1 MSELAT
7 AGRKGSERTAFAR
20 LREISRDRTRSFRLI
35 VYLSIFVFVLLYV
48 FTVRGVEAILDNHF
62 ARVIQQAT
70 EIPDLQR
77 PVALQIQDQI
87 EQRIQQSAWVRIG
100 GVRATVIVLGR
111 DGTVIYVGG
120 RALPPP
126 PSVDLAALL
135 RDAQRLLPA
144 TAEVIVS
151 VPHNALLSNGILLV
165 YAAALLQGLF
175 LYHRVATRR
184 DQRSLNRAHEARDT
198 AFQRSREIEE
208 ELSGVRSQ
216 LEEVE
221 PAERE
226 HSQEVRALQFERQ
239 SLQRKLAGLAAREEE
254 LRGTADQAI
263 ELDQERHALEELLEE
278 ATSEISS
285 RDNEIERL
293 QSSLKKAARGS
304 EKANSAQERGVDLL
318 GRRLRTLY
326 ANVEFED
333 RAIEDLVSLRDESM
347 KLKAE
352 ASIKKLCDE
361 AENVEVRRK
370 VGGLPSH
377 LTIFELGFGG
387 KGRIYYTRGQSTRFR
402 ILVVGAKNSQKTDL
416 EYLSR
421 IPKT

>member
-1 MSELAT
+1 MSESET
-7 AGRKGSERTAFAR
+7 TGRKNLGRETLAR
-20 LREISRDRTRSFRLI
+20 LRGISQDRTRSFRVI

-48 FTVRGVEAILDNHF
+48 FTVRGVEAILDDHF
-62 ARVIQQAT
+62 ARVVQQAAQV
-70 EIPDLQR
+70 PDLQR

-87 EQRIQQSAWVRIG
+87 ERRIRQSPWVRIG

-126 PSVDLAALL
+126 PSVDLAVLL

-144 TAEVIVS
+144 TAEVILS
-151 VPHNALLSNGILLV
+151 VPHNALLSNGILLI

-175 LYHRVATRR
+175 VYHRLTTRR
-184 DQRSLNRAHEARDT
+184 DQKSLNLAHQARDA
-198 AFQRSREIEE
+198 AFERSREIEG
-208 ELSGVRSQ
+208 ELSDVRHQ
-216 LEEVE
+216 LQEVE
-221 PAERE
+221 PTERE
-226 HSQEVRALQFERQ
+226 HSQEVRALQFERE
-239 SLQRKLAGLAAREEE
+239 SLQRKLVGLAAREEE
-254 LRGTADQAI
+254 LRGKADRAI

-278 ATSEISS
+278 ATSEITS
-285 RDNEIERL
+285 RDGEIERL
-293 QSSLKKAARGS
+293 QSSLKKAARGAERAS
-304 EKANSAQERGVDLL
+304 SAQDRGIDQL

-326 ANVEFED
+326 RNVEFDD
-333 RAIEDLVSLRDESM
+333 RAVEDLISLRDEPM

-361 AENVEVRRK
+361 AENVEIRRK
-370 VGGLPSH
+370 VGGLPNH

-387 KGRIYYTRGQSTRFR
+387 KGRIYYTRGHSTRFR
-402 ILVVGAKNSQKTDL
+402 ILVIGAKNSQKSDL

-421 IPKT
+421 LPKA

>member
-35 VYLSIFVFVLLYV
+35 VYLSIFIFVLLYV

-70 EIPDLQR
+70 EVPDLQR

-126 PSVDLAALL
+126 PSVNLAALL

-184 DQRSLNRAHEARDT
+184 DQRSLTRAHEARDT
-198 AFQRSREIEE
+198 AFQRSREIDE

-221 PAERE
+221 PTERE

-239 SLQRKLAGLAAREEE
+239 SLQRKLAGLASREEE
-254 LRGTADQAI
+254 LRGKADATATAVYAESYDRDADFYAFTKSMETYEETMDGETVFI
-263 ELDQERHALEELLEE
+263 LDTDSELL
-278 ATSEISS
+278 
-285 RDNEIERL
+285 RFLD
-293 QSSLKKAARGS
+293 
-304 EKANSAQERGVDLL
+304 
-318 GRRLRTLY
+318 RT
-326 ANVEFED
+326 
-333 RAIEDLVSLRDESM
+333 R
-347 KLKAE
+347 
-352 ASIKKLCDE
+352 
-361 AENVEVRRK
+361 
-370 VGGLPSH
+370 
-377 LTIFELGFGG
+377 
-387 KGRIYYTRGQSTRFR
+387 
-402 ILVVGAKNSQKTDL
+402 
-416 EYLSR
+416 
-421 IPKT
+421 